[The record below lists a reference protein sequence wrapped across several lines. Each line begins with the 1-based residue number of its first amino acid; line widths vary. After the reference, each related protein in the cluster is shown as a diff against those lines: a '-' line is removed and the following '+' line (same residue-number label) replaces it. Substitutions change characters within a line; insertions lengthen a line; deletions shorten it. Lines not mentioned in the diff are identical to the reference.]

1 MSVKPSSLI
10 NANGKAILDRMLE
23 LKEEGKSLKELIDY
37 RPDGKGQIVDVCYY
51 SYYEFDNAAGGGN
64 RVVAHLDPVLCYP
77 MIVKLDSQGNLAI
90 DIDCAREMF
99 DARGKGGIKAAYA
112 LSDNYSQIALKELGD
127 EISNYRHDK
136 IQVTIADKD
145 HGKKASGGDNISVEV
160 PV

>member
-1 MSVKPSSLI
+1 MSIKASSLI

-23 LKEEGKSLKELIDY
+23 LKEEGKSLKEVIDY
-37 RPDGKGQIVDVCYY
+37 RPDGKGQTIDVCYY
-51 SYYEFDNAAGGGN
+51 SYYEFDNAGGGGN

-90 DIDCAREMF
+90 DVDCAREMF

-112 LSDNYSQIALKELGD
+112 LSEDYSQITLKELSD
-127 EISNYRHDK
+127 EVSNYNHEK
-136 IQVTIADKD
+136 IQVAIDDKG